1 MKHLIAGRRLLLI
14 PVGLWLF
21 LFSVLPLGFLI
32 VMSLWKSDIFGITPE
47 WNIDNYK
54 RFFEEP
60 VYIRVFVSTIR
71 ISLITAIASIIIG
84 YPIAWMISRL
94 EGRRKGIALLLLFLP
109 FWTSFLIRTFAW
121 IPILGRQGAINSLL
135 LSLGLIDKPIDAL
148 LFNEGTIYLGLLY
161 IYILYMV
168 LPIYLSLEKMD
179 PALIEAAQD
188 LGATPLQVF
197 LKVTLPLSLP
207 GVISGTIMVFLLCCG
222 AFVTPQ
228 LLGGPSAIMFGNLVA
243 GQFIGDNNWA
253 FGSALAVVMMAIVI
267 GLMLAVARFF
277 GFTRLFLER

>member
-1 MKHLIAGRRLLLI
+1 MKHLITGRGLLLI

-21 LFSVLPLGFLI
+21 LFSILPLGFLI